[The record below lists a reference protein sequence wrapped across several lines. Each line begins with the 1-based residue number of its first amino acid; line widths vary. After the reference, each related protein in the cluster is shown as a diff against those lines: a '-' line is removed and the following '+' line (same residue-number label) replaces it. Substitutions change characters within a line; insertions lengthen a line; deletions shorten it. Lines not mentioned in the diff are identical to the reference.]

1 MGTLENRAH
10 ESWLAARQSE
20 RRCEEALAE
29 AASLRRKLTTMA
41 SGGGGVGGD
50 PGVMEAIAAN
60 GTSVLGAELKT
71 APSPL
76 PLPGSPLLNMP
87 NPLPFLAAPFS
98 PFMGLPPP
106 FLPPTGAEGH
116 VLRPWDACALRR
128 PRVAAIG
135 IESVTQT
142 TATTMTTT
150 TMRRTTGAWTVVDG
164 TAAAGVAGIAAPTAT
179 RRAHIARYHRRT
191 VGTTTMTR
199 RLTSVRPQVRRPFRR
214 DAARHRD
221 PTARYEEQ
229 GVPVQP
235 SPTKYIRLKTSS
247 NIFINQR
254 LSNGGI
260 GAGRDDLSNRFP
272 KQGSQESS

>member
-1 MGTLENRAH
+1 
-10 ESWLAARQSE
+10 
-20 RRCEEALAE
+20 
-29 AASLRRKLTTMA
+29 
-41 SGGGGVGGD
+41 
-50 PGVMEAIAAN
+50 
-60 GTSVLGAELKT
+60 
-71 APSPL
+71 
-76 PLPGSPLLNMP
+76 
-87 NPLPFLAAPFS
+87 
-98 PFMGLPPP
+98 
-106 FLPPTGAEGH
+106 
-116 VLRPWDACALRR
+116 
-128 PRVAAIG
+128 
-135 IESVTQT
+135 
-142 TATTMTTT
+142 
-150 TMRRTTGAWTVVDG
+150 MRRTTGAWTVVDG

-272 KQGSQESS
+272 KTGISGEFVNN